1 MIRFVVRFF
10 GFLLMA
16 GGFAALAIDC
26 TRSIAVSSIT
36 VTRTGDAWYALSP
49 DTLGRVQEMAETQVG
64 PWLWDPVLVTA
75 LFVPVSVLLAVLGF
89 VLMVLGRTPDPLIGW
104 SSRD

>member
-1 MIRFVVRFF
+1 
-10 GFLLMA
+10 MA

-26 TRSIAVSSIT
+26 TRSIAVSSLT
-36 VTRTGDAWYALSP
+36 VTRAGDAWYALSP
-49 DTLGRVQEMAETQVG
+49 DTLGRLQEAAESHVG

-75 LFVPVSVLLAVLGF
+75 LFVPVCVLLAVLGF
-89 VLMVLGRTPDPLIGW
+89 LLMVLGRTPAPPIGW